1 MPRQGTI
8 VARSRL
14 VIDRLRDLRRYG
26 TSVVVN
32 QGGQVTIGAV
42 RANAQGAVC
51 ASGGTLRPPE
61 FVPA

>member
-1 MPRQGTI
+1 

-14 VIDRLRDLRRYG
+14 VIDRLRDLRRCG
-26 TSVVVN
+26 PAVVVN

-42 RANAQGAVC
+42 RANAQSAAG